1 MSKLFAVFALLGM
14 VTVGLPTTVAAQA
27 DNPLQSQ
34 PLQSQPPTVH
44 LNRYTGKPT
53 HTFSFAG
60 AGFVPG
66 EQVDVYLGAQSAA
79 PLVTVTAD
87 GRGDITGRDMV
98 IPPVGPGDYTLS
110 FVGAGSHAPGSV
122 GFNVQGFHPWTVLEN
137 YYVAPHTGVGFEGTD
152 FVPGEVVQVFLNTR
166 LSQPVAQITAD
177 GDGRFRTTNAFT
189 LPDLTGNNELIFVG
203 DQSQTEVT
211 ATFAAATPTPSP
223 GNP

>member
-1 MSKLFAVFALLGM
+1 MSKLFAVFALFGM
-14 VTVGLPTTVAAQA
+14 VSLGLPTTVAAQA

-34 PLQSQPPTVH
+34 PPTVH
-44 LNRYTGKPT
+44 LDRYTGKPT

-66 EQVDVYLGAQSAA
+66 EQVDVYLGAQSAT

-87 GRGDITGRDMV
+87 GRGDITGRDML
-98 IPPVGPGDYTLS
+98 IPPVSPGDYILS
-110 FVGAGSHAPGSV
+110 FVGAGSHTPVSV

-166 LSQPVAQITAD
+166 LSQPVAQIPAD
-177 GDGRFRTTNAFT
+177 GAGRFRTTTAST
-189 LPDLTGNNELIFVG
+189 SPDMTGNNELIFVAAHT
-203 DQSQTEVT
+203 QTALT
-211 ATFAAATPTPSP
+211 PTFAPATP
-223 GNP
+223 

>member
-1 MSKLFAVFALLGM
+1 MSKLFAVFALFGM
-14 VTVGLPTTVAAQA
+14 VTLGLPTTVAAQA

-34 PLQSQPPTVH
+34 PPTVH
-44 LNRYTGKPT
+44 LDRYTGKPT

-87 GRGDITGRDMV
+87 GRGDITGRDML
-98 IPPVGPGDYTLS
+98 IPPVSPGDYILT
-110 FVGAGSHAPGSV
+110 FVGAGSHTPVSV

-152 FVPGEVVQVFLNTR
+152 FVPGEVVQVFLNKRAHFRGRPEPDRGDSYVRRRDTHTPAW
-166 LSQPVAQITAD
+166 QPLI
-177 GDGRFRTTNAFT
+177 RRT
-189 LPDLTGNNELIFVG
+189 
-203 DQSQTEVT
+203 
-211 ATFAAATPTPSP
+211 
-223 GNP
+223 

>member
-1 MSKLFAVFALLGM
+1 MSKLFAVFALFGIVTLG
-14 VTVGLPTTVAAQA
+14 VPTTVAAQA

-34 PLQSQPPTVH
+34 PPTVH
-44 LNRYTGKPT
+44 LDRYTGKPT

-66 EQVDVYLGAQSAA
+66 EQVDVYLSAQSAA

-87 GRGDITGRDMV
+87 GRGDITGRDML
-98 IPPVGPGDYTLS
+98 IPPVSPGEYTLS
-110 FVGAGSHAPGSV
+110 FVGAGSHTPVSV

-152 FVPGEVVQVFLNTR
+152 FIPGEVVQVFLNTR

-211 ATFAAATPTPSP
+211 ATFAAAIPTPLP
-223 GNP
+223 G

>member
-1 MSKLFAVFALLGM
+1 
-14 VTVGLPTTVAAQA
+14 
-27 DNPLQSQ
+27 
-34 PLQSQPPTVH
+34 
-44 LNRYTGKPT
+44 
-53 HTFSFAG
+53 
-60 AGFVPG
+60 
-66 EQVDVYLGAQSAA
+66 
-79 PLVTVTAD
+79 
-87 GRGDITGRDMV
+87 
-98 IPPVGPGDYTLS
+98 
-110 FVGAGSHAPGSV
+110 V

-189 LPDLTGNNELIFVG
+189 LPDLSGNNELIFVG

-211 ATFAAATPTPSP
+211 ATFAAATPTPPP